1 MQIFHIKNHCIIYN
15 HKNVL
20 PKCPPKCPPVL
31 PKCPPKCPTKLIWED
46 VLPNLGGQ

>member
-1 MQIFHIKNHCIIYN
+1 MQIIHIKNYCIIYN

-20 PKCPPKCPPVL
+20 PKCPPVL
-31 PKCPPKCPTKLIWED
+31 PNQPKCPPKLIWED